1 MKWQLVIFDF
11 DGTLGDT
18 FPWFTRVL
26 NQVADKY
33 RFRRVT
39 AEEVDTIRGYEGRRI
54 LKHLGVPVWKAP
66 LIANHLRMLMTR
78 DIREVELFDG
88 VKDMLRRL
96 ADKGIALAVVS
107 SNAPEN
113 IGYVLG
119 QELATLFS
127 HYECGV
133 SMFGKERKLRSILK
147 KSGYS
152 AADAIYIGDEIR
164 DLQSARKIGLD
175 FGAVSWGY
183 NRIDAIK
190 TYQPDYIFKD
200 VADIALTLLNDN
212 WECNKAR

>member
-1 MKWQLVIFDF
+1 MEYRLIIFDF

-33 RFRRVT
+33 RFKHVT
-39 AEEVDTIRGYEGRRI
+39 AAEVDTIRGYEGRQI

-66 LIANHLRMLMTR
+66 LIANYLRTLMTR
-78 DIREVELFDG
+78 DIREVTLFDG
-88 VKDMLRRL
+88 IKEMLHSL
-96 ADKGIALAVVS
+96 LNSGIELAVVS
-107 SNAPEN
+107 SNAAEN

-119 QELATLFS
+119 QELATLFT

-147 KSGYS
+147 KSSHS
-152 AADAIYIGDEIR
+152 ATDAIYIGDEIR
-164 DLQSARKIGLD
+164 DLHSARKIGLA

-183 NRIDAIK
+183 NKIEAIK
-190 TYQPDYIFKD
+190 IHHPDYIFETVTD
-200 VADIALTLLNDN
+200 ITTTLIADH
-212 WECNKAR
+212 